1 VAEEKGYDMRQYRLG
16 ILGLGMIGRVHAYAA
31 STLPFYYDIPFGVKL
46 TGIYNRTYEKAQHAV
61 ETMGFEFAAPTPEE
75 LISRDDID
83 AICLCLPN
91 HQHEKYAVM
100 ALEAGKHLYCEKPI
114 ATSYEAALR
123 IQEAADK
130 SGKVAQIVFNNRH
143 FPAVLRAK
151 QLMDEGRLGRLLSF
165 QVMYNHSSNIDPGKA
180 ATWRFSQEYSG
191 TGTLA
196 DMGSHAIDL
205 LCFLAGPIDRLSA
218 AMQTAIPQRPDGKGG
233 MADVC
238 VDDAAYMMAQLK
250 NGAMGTIT
258 ASKLATGTNDEMDI
272 RLFGEK
278 GALHFNADYPGT
290 LDFYDNT
297 DADGAY
303 GGSKGFKAIES
314 VQRYEKPGG
323 AMPAPKLAI
332 GWLRAHVHSLYTF
345 FNCVHTGTS
354 PSPSIADGV
363 YNQYVL
369 DKAVESAK
377 TGTWVGL

>member
-1 VAEEKGYDMRQYRLG
+1 
-16 ILGLGMIGRVHAYAA
+16 
-31 STLPFYYDIPFGVKL
+31 
-46 TGIYNRTYEKAQHAV
+46 
-61 ETMGFEFAAPTPEE
+61 
-75 LISRDDID
+75 
-83 AICLCLPN
+83 
-91 HQHEKYAVM
+91 
-100 ALEAGKHLYCEKPI
+100 
-114 ATSYEAALR
+114 
-123 IQEAADK
+123 
-130 SGKVAQIVFNNRH
+130 
-143 FPAVLRAK
+143 
-151 QLMDEGRLGRLLSF
+151 
-165 QVMYNHSSNIDPGKA
+165 
-180 ATWRFSQEYSG
+180 
-191 TGTLA
+191 
-196 DMGSHAIDL
+196 
-205 LCFLAGPIDRLSA
+205 
-218 AMQTAIPQRPDGKGG
+218 
-233 MADVC
+233 
-238 VDDAAYMMAQLK
+238 MMAQLK

-303 GGSKGFKAIES
+303 GGSRGFKAIES

-345 FNCVHTGTS
+345 FNCVHTGTT

>member
-1 VAEEKGYDMRQYRLG
+1 MKVYRLG
-16 ILGLGMIGRVHAYAA
+16 ILGLGMIGRVHAYSA
-31 STLPFYYDIPFGVKL
+31 STLPFYYDLPFGVKL
-46 TGIYNRTYEKAQHAV
+46 AGIYNRTYEKAQHAV
-61 ETMGFEFAAPTPEE
+61 ETMGFEFAARTPEE
-75 LISRDDID
+75 LITRDDID

-100 ALEAGKHLYCEKPI
+100 TLEAGKHLYCEKPI
-114 ATSYEAALR
+114 ATSYEEALR

-130 SGKVAQIVFNNRH
+130 SGKVAQMVFNNRH
-143 FPAVLRAK
+143 FPAVMRAK

-180 ATWRFSQEYSG
+180 ATWRFSQEFSG

-205 LCFLAGPIDRLSA
+205 LCYLAGPIERLSA
-218 AMQTAIPQRPDGKGG
+218 TMQTAIPQRPDGKGG
-233 MADVC
+233 MADVL

-272 RLFGEK
+272 KLFGEK
-278 GALHFNADYPGT
+278 GALHFNADYPGA

-297 DADGAY
+297 DPDGAY
-303 GGSKGFKAIES
+303 GGSRGFKAIES

-345 FNCVHTGTS
+345 FNCVHTGAA
-354 PSPSIADGV
+354 PSPSIAEGV

-377 TGTWVGL
+377 AGTWVTL

>member
-1 VAEEKGYDMRQYRLG
+1 MKVYRLG

-31 STLPFYYDIPFGVKL
+31 GTLPFYYDLPFGVKL
-46 TGIYNRTYEKAQHAV
+46 AGIYNRTYEKARYAV
-61 ETMGFEFAAPTPEE
+61 ETMGFEFAARTPEE
-75 LISRDDID
+75 LIARDDID

-130 SGKVAQIVFNNRH
+130 SGKVAQMVFNNRH
-143 FPAVLRAK
+143 FPAVMRAK

-165 QVMYNHSSNIDPGKA
+165 QVMYNHASNIDPGKA
-180 ATWRFSQEYSG
+180 ATWRFSQEFSG

-205 LCFLAGPIDRLSA
+205 LCYLAGPIERLSA

-233 MADVC
+233 MADVL

-297 DADGAY
+297 DPDGAY
-303 GGSKGFKAIES
+303 GGSRGFKAIES

-345 FNCVHTGTS
+345 FNCVHTGTA
-354 PSPSIADGV
+354 PSPSIAEGRV
-363 YNQYVL
+363 
-369 DKAVESAK
+369 
-377 TGTWVGL
+377 